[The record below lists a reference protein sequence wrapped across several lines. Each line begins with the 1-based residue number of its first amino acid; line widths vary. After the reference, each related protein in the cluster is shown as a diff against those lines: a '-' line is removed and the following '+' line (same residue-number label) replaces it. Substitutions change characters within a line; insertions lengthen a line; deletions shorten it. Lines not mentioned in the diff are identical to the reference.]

1 MGLSTALNNALSGMR
16 VGQSGLDVLSRNVS
30 NQGTP
35 GYHRQSINVI
45 DTLGINSSYARA
57 GAVTRAFNQSLQ
69 QYYTKST
76 SETGF
81 ASVRADF
88 LDRLQTYFG
97 KPGSAGSLDSA
108 FNDLTNSLSS
118 LATSPDDYASRL
130 DALEKA
136 GEMVATLNGLTSKI
150 QELRRETE
158 GQMAAN
164 VANLNQMIG
173 SLDTINDRLAD
184 TTIDLTTRAA
194 LLDQR
199 DRLVSQVSEVIDIRT
214 DYRSNDTVALMT
226 KSGVGILDEVASVFE
241 FSSGG
246 SLTAASFASAD
257 PATNGVGTLIL
268 RTPGGTTLDLVSQ
281 NVLRSGELAALI
293 ELRDKTLVEAQGQLD
308 EVAAALAQA
317 FSTQQTAGTP
327 VTGGYEVDIGSVQ
340 NGNDVMLRY
349 SQGGVEK
356 SIRLVRV
363 DDPTKLP
370 LASPDGGGNQVVGLD
385 FTSPTFYADLGT
397 ALGASFNVTN
407 PAGSVLSVTGGAGVS
422 MLGLVARTTVTN
434 PQSGDLAVPLFVDA
448 NNSDFTNSL
457 DGVGQKLGFA
467 GRIAINP
474 AVLNDNKL
482 LVQYQSGG
490 SLGDAS
496 RVEYVL
502 DQLESMQFASDRSG
516 SATTGGFRLFGSVG
530 EMISQTINSVGNQ
543 AAAALDSQQTQALT
557 METLDQRLRA
567 EYEVD
572 VDEEMGR
579 LMELQNAFAAN
590 ARVVSVV
597 QELLDQL
604 MSAI

>member
-45 DTLGINSSYARA
+45 DTLGVNSSYART

-69 QYYTKST
+69 QYYTRST
-76 SETGF
+76 AETGF
-81 ASVRADF
+81 ANVRADF

-97 KPGSAGSLDSA
+97 KPGSAGSLDTA
-108 FNDLTNSLSS
+108 FTDLTNSLSS

-150 QELRRETE
+150 QGLRRETE
-158 GQMAAN
+158 GQMASN

-184 TTIDLTTRAA
+184 TTIDLTTRAS

-226 KSGVGILDEVASVFE
+226 KSGVGILDEEPSIFE
-241 FSSGG
+241 FTSGG
-246 SLTAASFASAD
+246 SLMASSLASSN
-257 PATNGVGTLIL
+257 PATNGVGELVL
-268 RTPGGTTLDLVSQ
+268 RTPGGVTLDLVSQ
-281 NVLRSGELAALI
+281 NVLRSGEMAALI
-293 ELRDKTLVEAQGQLD
+293 ELRDKTLVDAQGQLD
-308 EVAAALAQA
+308 DVAAALAQA
-317 FSTQQTAGTP
+317 FSTQRTEGTP
-327 VTGGYEVDIGSVQ
+327 IAGGYEVDIAGIQ

-356 SIRLVRV
+356 SVRVVRV

-370 LASPDGGGNQVVGLD
+370 LASPDGSGNQVVGLD
-385 FTSPTFYADLGT
+385 FASPTFAADLGA
-397 ALGASFNVTN
+397 ALGPSFTVTTV
-407 PAGSVLSVTGGAGVS
+407 GTTLGITGGAGVS
-422 MLGLVARTTVTN
+422 MLGLTARSTVTN
-434 PQSGDLAVPLFVDA
+434 PQSGNLAVPLFVDA
-448 NNSDFTNSL
+448 NNADYTNSL

-467 GRIAINP
+467 GRIAINS
-474 AVLNDNKL
+474 AILNDSKL
-482 LVQYQSGG
+482 LVQYQAGG

-502 DQLESMQFASDRSG
+502 DQVESMQFASDRQG
-516 SATTGGFRLFGSVG
+516 SAAAGGFRLFGSVG

-543 AAAALDSQQTQALT
+543 AAAAIDSKLTQAMT
-557 METLDQRLRA
+557 METLDQRLEE

-590 ARVVSVV
+590 ARVVSIV

-604 MSAI
+604 MAI